1 MKVFK
6 FTRHSEWWEYKLVPL
21 LAISYSTMQVAHY
34 PLDRIIFK
42 LIFSLIAIIIGAV
55 YVSVINDLTDIEED
69 LIAGKTNRLSSLKML
84 NRIIIVVAC
93 IAAGVAC
100 GFFIYPDRW
109 SLFFYFM
116 AWVVF
121 SLYSI
126 PPIRLKKRGVWGLL
140 CDAMGAH
147 LFPTLFLVATLTQYS
162 DSTVSAFWYAAVGV
176 WSLAYGLRGILWHQF
191 YDRSNDIKSGTS
203 TFASRIS
210 PQAFR
215 LPELIIFTVEIAA
228 FLVIFVDTLNIWTL
242 ISLLLYITLVLIR
255 TLSFHY
261 KISLIIIPFGYPY
274 QILMNDFYL
283 VFFPLALLFTS
294 AISGENEWIIL
305 CCHLL
310 LFPRKTMLV
319 IKDLML
325 FLRTKFLK

>member
-1 MKVFK
+1 MKLFN

-55 YVSVINDLTDIEED
+55 YVSVINDITDIEED
-69 LIAGKTNRLSSLKML
+69 LIAGKTNRLSSVKPL
-84 NRIIIVVAC
+84 NRIITVVVC
-93 IAAGVAC
+93 ISAGVSC

-126 PPIRLKKRGVWGLL
+126 PPIRLKKRGIWGVL

-147 LFPTLFLVATLTQYS
+147 LFPTLFLVSALTQYS
-162 DSTVSAFWYAAVGV
+162 DSAVSATWYAAVGV

-191 YDRSNDIKSGTS
+191 YDRSNDLKSGTS
-203 TFASRIS
+203 TFASRIN

-215 LPELIIFTVEIAA
+215 LQELMIFTVEIAA
-228 FLVIFVDTLNIWTL
+228 FLVIFIATINIWTIL
-242 ISLLLYITLVLIR
+242 SLLLYITLVLIR
-255 TLSFHY
+255 TLAFHH
-261 KISLIIIPFGYPY
+261 KITLIITPLGLPH

-294 AISGENEWIIL
+294 AISGDNGWLIL

-319 IKDLML
+319 IHDGMT
-325 FLRTKFLK
+325 FLRSKLKN